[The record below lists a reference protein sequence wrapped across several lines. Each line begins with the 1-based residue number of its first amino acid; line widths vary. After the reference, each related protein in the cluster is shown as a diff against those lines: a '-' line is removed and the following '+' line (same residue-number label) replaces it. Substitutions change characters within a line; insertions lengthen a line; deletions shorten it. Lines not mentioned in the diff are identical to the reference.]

1 MGPYIYCQTHN
12 IWLDANSDS
21 EMAEHF
27 VIGPRIHCK
36 LVDDPTNL
44 DTLSVVWSQ
53 IPLEKRLTTVVG
65 L

>member
-1 MGPYIYCQTHN
+1 MGPYIYCSVHN
-12 IWLDANSDS
+12 TWLTL
-21 EMAEHF
+21 AEVADHA
-27 VIGPRIHCK
+27 VIKPNAGCR
-36 LVDDPTNL
+36 LVDDPVNL

>member
-1 MGPYIYCQTHN
+1 MGPCIYCETHN
-12 IWLDANSDS
+12 TWLTLPDVPDHA
-21 EMAEHF
+21 
-27 VIGPRIHCK
+27 VIGRKNSCR

-44 DTLSVVWSQ
+44 DTLSVVWSA